1 MKSSLRALP
10 LIACTFLLSGCIE
23 EVWRASYQ
31 PTPED
36 SGRFEKVFVSQDGE
50 RIFAGGRGGWPNTQA
65 TYGTEKYL
73 ASFTKDGTLRWE
85 FVIGDD
91 DGTGG
96 FTNNKLGP
104 VFAEDAQRNF
114 YVALKRTK
122 NSGYLKNVLYKFDEN
137 GTLLS
142 STDIPNIGYMVEN
155 VEEVIYHNG
164 EVLIAV
170 SGQLLA
176 YSLDGEL
183 LWHFQPETV
192 SGVGYAS
199 MSRVLADG
207 TLVFV
212 SNNYISTLSPSGA
225 LLAQRPLSA
234 FGLIGPSE
242 NPPGSYISLLS
253 YGNSIVLFGATTANQ
268 KLLTMNSS
276 LAVLDSKTFSIIGEG
291 PSKFLLAQTPNAT
304 CFYNGVTIGA
314 QSHAS
319 SRAILW
325 SKNLSES
332 GFDASPLQ
340 LSGNDK
346 YDRCE
351 ILALSQADGGL
362 SSVVR
367 IYDAKGKEIETE
379 NFAPLMIHQMAITG
393 DDLYFA
399 SYESGSTPLKGVL
412 TRQERREDR

>member
-1 MKSSLRALP
+1 MKSSLKALS
-10 LIACTFLLSGCIE
+10 LIACTILLSGCIE
-23 EVWRASYQ
+23 EVWRATYQ
-31 PTPED
+31 PTPADE
-36 SGRFEKVFVSQDGE
+36 GRFEKVFVSQDGE
-50 RIFAGGRGGWPNTQA
+50 RIFAGGRSGWPNSKS

-73 ASFTKDGTLRWE
+73 ASFSKGGDLRWE
-85 FVIGDD
+85 FVIDDD
-91 DGTGG
+91 DGRGG

-114 YVALKRTK
+114 YVVLKRSK
-122 NSGYLKNVLYKFDEN
+122 NAEYVKNVLYKFDVN

-142 STDIPNIGYMVEN
+142 STDIPNIGYMVESI
-155 VEEVIYHNG
+155 EELFYHNG
-164 EVLIAV
+164 KLLISV

-199 MSRVLADG
+199 MLRVLADG

-212 SNNYISTLSPSGA
+212 SDHYISTVSTSGV
-225 LLAQRPLSA
+225 LLKQQPLSA
-234 FGLIGPSE
+234 FGLMGPSE
-242 NPPGSYISLLS
+242 NPPGRYVSLSS
-253 YGNSIVLFGATTANQ
+253 YGNSIVLLGATTANQ
-268 KLLTMNSS
+268 KLLTLNAS
-276 LAVLDSKTFSIIGEG
+276 LAVLDSKTFSIIGQG
-291 PSKFLLAQTPNAT
+291 PSKLLLAQTPNAT
-304 CFYNGVTIGA
+304 CFYSGAFIGA
-314 QSHAS
+314 QSHT

-346 YDRCE
+346 YDRCQ
-351 ILALSQADGGL
+351 IFGWSQTDAGL
-362 SSVVR
+362 SSIVR
-367 IYDAKGKEIETE
+367 IYDAKGKEIESE

-399 SYESGSTPLKGVL
+399 GYESGTTPLKGVL
-412 TRQERREDR
+412 TRQERRENR